1 MILQFN
7 WDRLDVMAAEAIR
20 ALVNAKLE
28 EELRRRAALSGGVDA
43 PAVGGSTR
51 AESLCVTGIEW
62 GIAPPFIEI
71 LELDDAQDL
80 SRANFT
86 PHDTIHSRQEAA
98 SHCNLFRLSSP
109 VSSQYGGEHG
119 SEVDSLPGGCPSA
132 SVTKRMP
139 GAWMGSSVPR
149 SGSPVVPSKDTLA
162 PFVGLGG
169 LYILL
174 HVTYGGQMRLSVSC
188 VLRHDI
194 PLGSI
199 SLPVRMPLTLLVS
212 KMDMDFY
219 LSINLHQ
226 NKCRVWMEPG
236 KLSTSPI
243 TRMNIKAVFG
253 ERRTYSSQLLDNWT
267 GIPPVCEDADTSD
280 AWTHVTSSHLG
291 SEEEDDAVFTEENV
305 ISRFVL
311 SEIRAILQEKIIY
324 PHFVEV
330 PLFL

>member
-1 MILQFN
+1 
-7 WDRLDVMAAEAIR
+7 
-20 ALVNAKLE
+20 
-28 EELRRRAALSGGVDA
+28 
-43 PAVGGSTR
+43 
-51 AESLCVTGIEW
+51 
-62 GIAPPFIEI
+62 
-71 LELDDAQDL
+71 
-80 SRANFT
+80 
-86 PHDTIHSRQEAA
+86 
-98 SHCNLFRLSSP
+98 
-109 VSSQYGGEHG
+109 
-119 SEVDSLPGGCPSA
+119 
-132 SVTKRMP
+132 
-139 GAWMGSSVPR
+139 
-149 SGSPVVPSKDTLA
+149 
-162 PFVGLGG
+162 
-169 LYILL
+169 
-174 HVTYGGQMRLSVSC
+174 MRLSVSC